1 MIGMIGWLV
10 PSLFAFSIEEGSY
23 VCVQSQ
29 QQVEKR
35 KQEALDVTLRSTN
48 FMIRGMAESRLK
60 GTPYMCRTYNI
71 VSLPNV
77 LRVTCDERP
86 VIDIRLDGTPTHYPT
101 KKDGGF
107 SSVAKIESKKLIQ
120 KFDGSRGGFSVVY
133 IQTESGF
140 DVVKSIYSPYL
151 GEPLR
156 VRASYVLSK
165 KEKVQ

>member
-1 MIGMIGWLV
+1 MIGMIGWLL

-23 VCVQSQ
+23 VCAQSEQ
-29 QQVEKR
+29 QIEKR
-35 KQEALDVTLRSTN
+35 KKEALKVTLDATN
-48 FMIRGMAESRLK
+48 FIIRGMAESRLK
-60 GTPYMCRTYNI
+60 GTPHMCRTYNI

-77 LRVTCDERP
+77 LRVTCDALP
-86 VIDIRLDGTPTHYPT
+86 VIDIRLDGKPTHYPT

-107 SSVAKIESKKLIQ
+107 SSVAKVESTRLIQ
-120 KFDGSRGGFSVVY
+120 QFDASRGGFSVEY
-133 IQTESGF
+133 IQTQSGF

-165 KEKVQ
+165 KEEQQ

>member
-1 MIGMIGWLV
+1 MIGLIGWLV
-10 PSLFAFSIEEGSY
+10 PSLYAFSIEEGSY

-35 KQEALDVTLRSTN
+35 KQDALDVTLRSTN

-60 GTPYMCRTYNI
+60 GAPYMCRTYNI

-86 VIDIRLDGTPTHYPT
+86 VIDIRLDGKPTHYPT

-107 SSVAKIESKKLIQ
+107 SSVAKVEPQKLIQ
-120 KFDGSRGGFSVVY
+120 QFDGSRGGFSVVY

-156 VRASYVLSK
+156 VRASYVMSK
-165 KEKVQ
+165 KEDVQ